1 MHALGLLDGVADA
14 EVTGFLL
21 ALVVGNFSGDVL
33 EGASI
38 GVALLARDLE
48 LAGARFAESGSI
60 GGRSSDAMAL
70 EPPKLWE
77 TTHARW

>member
-48 LAGARFAESGSI
+48 LAGARFAGVGLHRWTVVGCFGP
-60 GGRSSDAMAL
+60 GGTRAL
-70 EPPKLWE
+70 D
-77 TTHARW
+77 TTRARW